1 MSSKAKQPGQARS
14 KGGQVWR
21 VAAGKLELVA
31 PAGGQAGN
39 RPALVDQ
46 SPDGLSAEWEPVHP
60 VQGASRA
67 ERATASSS
75 PPIVVIDDDGC
86 IRARVPRSCH
96 RPTPA
101 RLPGPPGFRVLL
113 GGSWPSWA
121 TSDLGEQF
129 PHSLE
134 ALPQVPGSGQHLL
147 KLSQRQHGPSDGC
160 CHVRL
165 EGVVAVRSSND
176 LDWSGAAGPG
186 APTRLASSWAVKA
199 MPKNSAIPVRLAHNN
214 SATTPVSG
222 P

>member
-1 MSSKAKQPGQARS
+1 MIQPLELLDQWQHSEPLPTVAGAAQRLAGLQVWAAAPLDS
-14 KGGQVWR
+14 ASTATLPGCLAGEVWR

-31 PAGGQAGN
+31 PAGAQAGN

-101 RLPGPPGFRVLL
+101 QLPGPPGFRVLL

-121 TSDLGEQF
+121 TSDSVSS
-129 PHSLE
+129 SLTVWKRC
-134 ALPQVPGSGQHLL
+134 PKFRGRDST
-147 KLSQRQHGPSDGC
+147 
-160 CHVRL
+160 
-165 EGVVAVRSSND
+165 SS
-176 LDWSGAAGPG
+176 S
-186 APTRLASSWAVKA
+186 
-199 MPKNSAIPVRLAHNN
+199 
-214 SATTPVSG
+214 
-222 P
+222 

>member
-121 TSDLGEQF
+121 TSDSVSSSLTVWKRCPSSGVGTAPPQAEPAATWTFRWLLSRAVGGRGGGPLLQRLG
-129 PHSLE
+129 L
-134 ALPQVPGSGQHLL
+134 VGRGRPGRSDPSGFQL
-147 KLSQRQHGPSDGC
+147 GG
-160 CHVRL
+160 
-165 EGVVAVRSSND
+165 EGDA
-176 LDWSGAAGPG
+176 
-186 APTRLASSWAVKA
+186 
-199 MPKNSAIPVRLAHNN
+199 
-214 SATTPVSG
+214 
-222 P
+222 